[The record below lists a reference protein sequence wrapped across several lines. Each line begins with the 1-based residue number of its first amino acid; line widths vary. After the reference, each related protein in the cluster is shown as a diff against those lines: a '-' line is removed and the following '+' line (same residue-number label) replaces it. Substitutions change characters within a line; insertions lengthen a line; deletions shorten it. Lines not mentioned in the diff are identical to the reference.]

1 MRRLRLIATFGTVMM
16 LTGCGLAGPVLNPSM
31 SNSPEAACGTE
42 SADAQAGPQC
52 FTFERIGPGEL
63 RAVLRSTPECAGDF
77 RHATVE
83 GSAGG
88 PGSLDVA
95 VSSPTAAG
103 LPRRQ
108 WRWERPF
115 ERRSFALR
123 DVGTTFLIPTA
134 AVIRSEGDF
143 QFRRLCFR
151 GY

>member
-1 MRRLRLIATFGTVMM
+1 MRRLRVIATSGTALLLAACA
-16 LTGCGLAGPVLNPSM
+16 LTGPIFNPSM
-31 SNSPEAACGTE
+31 SNSPLAACGTE
-42 SADAQAGPQC
+42 AGDAEQAPQC
-52 FTFERIGPGEL
+52 FTFERVSPNEL
-63 RAVLRSTPECAGDF
+63 RAVLRSAPGCAGDF

-83 GSAGG
+83 GTATG

-115 ERRSFALR
+115 ERRTFPVR
-123 DVGTTFLIPTA
+123 DAGNTFLIPTA
-134 AVIRSEGDF
+134 AIIRSEGAF
-143 QFRRLCFR
+143 EFRRLCFR

>member
-1 MRRLRLIATFGTVMM
+1 MRRLRLIATTGTILM
-16 LTGCGLAGPVLNPSM
+16 LAACGLVSPVLNPSM
-31 SNSPEAACGTE
+31 SNSPLAACGTE
-42 SADAQAGPQC
+42 TAEAQDGPQC
-52 FTFERIGPGEL
+52 FTFQRIGPGEL
-63 RAVLRSTPECAGDF
+63 RAVLRSAPECAGDF

-88 PGSLDVA
+88 PGRLDLA

-103 LPRRQ
+103 LPRRA

-115 ERRSFALR
+115 ERRSFGLR

-143 QFRRLCFR
+143 TFRRLCFR